1 MVYCS
6 VLKRE
11 KILIHASLWMNLEDF
26 MLSEV
31 SQTQKDK
38 YCITPLIKAPGM
50 VNFIETGS
58 RMVVAKD

>member
-1 MVYCS
+1 
-6 VLKRE
+6 
-11 KILIHASLWMNLEDF
+11 MNLEEF